1 MRPDLTTRRTKA
13 IAIVALPVLLV
24 AAFALASYTALF
36 HVREV
41 RIDGAA
47 TLSRDEVLTLAGVG
61 PGTNVFHLDTDA
73 VAASLEADPWVAS
86 ATVERHLPGTVV
98 IRLQERTPVA
108 RSFVGT
114 EPAGIAGDGVVLP
127 GASTDGL
134 PEIRA
139 SVGDLPDVARTG
151 AAMALDALVP
161 ALRARVTAVVAQP
174 SGTFTID
181 LTGGS
186 VVRYGGSGE
195 DAAKASALR
204 AVLAWAADQGEALSD
219 VDVTVPQA
227 PSATLSDGSTVTP

>member
-73 VAASLEADPWVAS
+73 IAASLEADPWVAS

-98 IRLQERTPVA
+98 I
-108 RSFVGT
+108 
-114 EPAGIAGDGVVLP
+114 
-127 GASTDGL
+127 GL
-134 PEIRA
+134 R
-139 SVGDLPDVARTG
+139 
-151 AAMALDALVP
+151 
-161 ALRARVTAVVAQP
+161 
-174 SGTFTID
+174 
-181 LTGGS
+181 GGS
-186 VVRYGGSGE
+186 VVRYGGAGE
-195 DAAKASALR
+195 DAAKAAALR
-204 AVLAWAADQGEALSD
+204 AVLAWAADQGEALRD
-219 VDVTVPQA
+219 IDVTVPQT
-227 PSATLSDGSTVTP
+227 PSATLADGSTVTP

>member
-1 MRPDLTTRRTKA
+1 MRPDLSTRRAKT

-98 IRLQERTPVA
+98 IRLRRQDSQTHLVA
-108 RSFVGT
+108 IF
-114 EPAGIAGDGVVLP
+114 
-127 GASTDGL
+127 
-134 PEIRA
+134 
-139 SVGDLPDVARTG
+139 
-151 AAMALDALVP
+151 
-161 ALRARVTAVVAQP
+161 
-174 SGTFTID
+174 
-181 LTGGS
+181 
-186 VVRYGGSGE
+186 SGE
-195 DAAKASALR
+195 EFLHIASQFVWIWPIRCRILR
-204 AVLAWAADQGEALSD
+204 QGD
-219 VDVTVPQA
+219 T
-227 PSATLSDGSTVTP
+227 SAMHKKSYEKL